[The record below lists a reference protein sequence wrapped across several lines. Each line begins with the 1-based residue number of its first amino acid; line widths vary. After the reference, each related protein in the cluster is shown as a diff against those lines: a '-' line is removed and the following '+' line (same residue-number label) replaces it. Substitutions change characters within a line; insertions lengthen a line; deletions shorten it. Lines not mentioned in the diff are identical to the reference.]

1 MGRLA
6 KSFVLLL
13 LALAL
18 TTAGA
23 HGESLKSLQ
32 QRMDEV
38 QARLDKATARVES
51 LRDQAGRIDVRL
63 RHSRARR
70 EQVES
75 RHEGAFILPADG
87 EAGLDDS
94 REHQDRLGL
103 PLDPLRH
110 M

>member
-38 QARLDKATARVES
+38 QARLDRATARVES

-70 EQVES
+70 AQVER
-75 RHEGAFILPADG
+75 RHDVLVRRAARRAVELYQNGQTDMLEVF
-87 EAGLDDS
+87 
-94 REHQDRLGL
+94 LG
-103 PLDPLRH
+103 
-110 M
+110 